1 LEKRLHEAKEEV
13 CDWRKKHDDL
23 EKEKEALLDE
33 IMSEVLASRNNEQE
47 KSKELENDQLVKY
60 IEKQETKTWG
70 FFLEE
75 LEYPN

>member
-1 LEKRLHEAKEEV
+1 MEKRLHEAKEEV

-33 IMSEVLASRNNEQE
+33 IMSEVLASRNYEREQ
-47 KSKELENDQLVKY
+47 SKELENDQLVKY
-60 IEKQETKTWG
+60 IEKRETKTWG

>member
-1 LEKRLHEAKEEV
+1 MHEAKEEV
-13 CDWRKKHDDL
+13 CDWRKKHDDP

-33 IMSEVLASRNNEQE
+33 IMSEVLASRNYEREQ
-47 KSKELENDQLVKY
+47 SKELENDQLVKY
-60 IEKQETKTWG
+60 IEERETKTWG